1 MFIAPQDET
10 PFPLHSQANL
20 MWNTAGLFKFQ
31 RAPLPVSGQAS
42 VSMSCYFLAFAVL
55 AGTGGWPWPQSVNAT
70 PELGATM
77 DMAGNGAAVWEKSL
91 TGG

>member
-1 MFIAPQDET
+1 MR
-10 PFPLHSQANL
+10 
-20 MWNTAGLFKFQ
+20 NTAGLYKFQ

-55 AGTGGWPWPQSVNAT
+55 DSTGGWPCPQSVNAT
-70 PELGATM
+70 PEMGATM

-91 TGG
+91 TGDRVSPILLVAGHVAI